1 MQEVNGGGNW
11 RGRTYKKVQRRGV
24 MIHRNK
30 SFRQLKETRN
40 LPSVL
45 TVLPFEVEDT
55 EWQKIKVIICMPLGR
70 EWR

>member
-1 MQEVNGGGNW
+1 
-11 RGRTYKKVQRRGV
+11 